1 MENRD
6 EPKIIRMEEWTM
18 RTFLNSDA
26 FVILWGAALL
36 VYWPAGVALSII
48 GLLGG
53 DRKRC
58 ASANF

>member
-1 MENRD
+1 
-6 EPKIIRMEEWTM
+6 M

-36 VYWPAGVALSII
+36 LYWPAGVVLSIV

-53 DRKRC
+53 KRKHC
-58 ASANF
+58 ASVNF